1 MNDYKEL
8 VKRLR
13 EGDFSTF
20 TLDEITDAIESLLAD
35 IEHRKTVAEGLVYL
49 NDQLAQANAEK
60 AEKIRQLYA
69 EIRQL
74 NSENFWLCRG

>member
-8 VKRLR
+8 VERLR
-13 EGDFSTF
+13 NDESFS
-20 TLDEITDAIESLLAD
+20 LDEVADAIENLLVD

-60 AEKIRQLYA
+60 AEKIRELYA